1 MRRPLTGFVGR
12 HIHLG
17 GTRTEWQR
25 KARSRLGKPIWEPV
39 AIRVLG
45 NLLFGRPRRPE
56 RKKGSR
62 ERSSRL
68 TP

>member
-17 GTRTEWQR
+17 GARTEWQR

-45 NLLFGRPRRPE
+45 NLLFGRPRRPAKNE
-56 RKKGSR
+56 ESR
-62 ERSSRL
+62 ESSPKL